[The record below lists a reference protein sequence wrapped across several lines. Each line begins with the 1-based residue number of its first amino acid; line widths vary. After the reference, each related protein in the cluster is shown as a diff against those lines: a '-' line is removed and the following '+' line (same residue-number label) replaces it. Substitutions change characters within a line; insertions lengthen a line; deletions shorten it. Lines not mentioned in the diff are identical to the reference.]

1 MNTLVLL
8 YFLYLEIGGVGQ
20 GKATLL
26 TLSRYMRRSKSQMKI
41 DLLPLVESG
50 LVKVYEEY
58 GGGDYKRYKVAL
70 SNEGQAHLDANWEA
84 AMAAYQLHVAQTIAL
99 IKERASGKYENTEKR
114 LSKKQAAAL
123 LAGQK
128 ELF

>member
-8 YFLYLEIGGVGQ
+8 YFLYLEIGGAGQ
-20 GKATLL
+20 GKATIL

-41 DLLPLVESG
+41 DLMPLVESG
-50 LVKVYEEY
+50 FIKVYEEY

-70 SNEGQAHLDANWEA
+70 SAQGEQHLYDNWDA
-84 AMAAYQLHVAQTIAL
+84 AMSAYQLHVAQTIEL
-99 IKERASGKYENTEKR
+99 IKERNLGKYPNTEKR
-114 LSKKQAAAL
+114 VSKKQAAAL

-128 ELF
+128 ELL